1 MSLKYAVIGTGA
13 LGGYYGGRLAHSGK
27 DVHFLFNSDFVHV
40 RENGLR
46 VDSVNENFHL
56 SSLNAY
62 RLTSQMPPCDV
73 VLVCLKTTNNHLL
86 AQMLAPLLHE
96 NSLVILIQNGLGLEQ
111 QLEKELPK
119 VQIAGGLAFICS
131 NKIGPGHINHL
142 DLGKL
147 ILGAYKL
154 NQPEL
159 LHKVCADFQEAGVPC
174 SLSDDLSFSR
184 WQKLVWN
191 VPFNGMT
198 VVLNTTTDQIMA
210 NDATRSLALQM
221 MLEVTE
227 AANHCG
233 VKLDPVFAHKMIEM
247 TARMTPYAPSMKLDF
262 DYKRPMEIEAIYSN
276 PIREAA
282 NAGFEM
288 KQVAM
293 LEKQLRFIQSKQE
306 A

>member
-62 RLTSQMPPCDV
+62 RSTSQMPPCDV

-86 AQMLAPLLHE
+86 AQMLAPVLHE

-111 QLEKELPK
+111 QLEQELPK

-159 LHKVCADFQEAGVPC
+159 LNKVCADFQEAGVSGSRC
-174 SLSDDLSFSR
+174 SL
-184 WQKLVWN
+184 LV
-191 VPFNGMT
+191 V
-198 VVLNTTTDQIMA
+198 
-210 NDATRSLALQM
+210 R
-221 MLEVTE
+221 
-227 AANHCG
+227 
-233 VKLDPVFAHKMIEM
+233 
-247 TARMTPYAPSMKLDF
+247 
-262 DYKRPMEIEAIYSN
+262 
-276 PIREAA
+276 
-282 NAGFEM
+282 
-288 KQVAM
+288 
-293 LEKQLRFIQSKQE
+293 
-306 A
+306 